1 MFKARWRKGGHPL
14 IAKAFS
20 PLVTALSAE
29 CADGTGFRGGR
40 TRTFGHAPRNHS
52 RFARVNNPLFVEHV
66 QEQTRPLSMRTPC
79 KDGMTWTFQ
88 YLLYYKSMD
97 DTQAATCLAALAHPQ
112 RLRIFRL
119 IVREGPI
126 GLPAGDVA
134 EALGATPTAA
144 SFHLKELDRAGL
156 ISATRD
162 GRFIRYALHID
173 GMRHLLR
180 YLTEDCCKGRP
191 DLCGQVFKKSR
202 SLCSAKEDSR

>member
-1 MFKARWRKGGHPL
+1 LFEARWRKGGHPL

-66 QEQTRPLSMRTPC
+66 QEQTRPLGMRTPC

-97 DTQAATCLAALAHPQ
+97 DTQAATCAALAHPQ

-119 IVREGPI
+119 LVREGPS

-156 ISATRD
+156 ISASQICVRRPSFRLRRFAVLGTRINEAT
-162 GRFIRYALHID
+162 GPRE
-173 GMRHLLR
+173 
-180 YLTEDCCKGRP
+180 T
-191 DLCGQVFKKSR
+191 DLVAKIVRRSR
-202 SLCSAKEDSR
+202 SRPN